1 MAMLHDGTIYYSGQ
15 GARMAEA
22 LRDRDLPADMLTREV
37 GYLRTTYVESDYA
50 EGFDA
55 DVVVADL
62 IVRGLINDRAVAQ
75 ALLKRE

>member
-1 MAMLHDGTIYYSGQ
+1 MAILHDGTIYYSGQ

-22 LRDRDLPADMLTREV
+22 LRDRDLPTDMRDREV
-37 GYLRTTYVESDYA
+37 AYLRTTYADSDYA

-62 IVRGLINDRAVAQ
+62 IVRGLINDKAVAR
-75 ALLKRE
+75 ALLSR